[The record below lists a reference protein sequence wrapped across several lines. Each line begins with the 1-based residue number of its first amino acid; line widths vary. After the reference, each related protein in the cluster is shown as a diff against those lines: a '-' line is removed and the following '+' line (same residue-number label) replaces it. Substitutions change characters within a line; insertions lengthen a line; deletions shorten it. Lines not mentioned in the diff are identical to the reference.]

1 MYQVYI
7 DPYTVKVNCC
17 FDIKIVTLLA
27 QVKIIDTQMPLR
39 NDDYKITSNSQTIV
53 VLARSS
59 LLELSLKNDAF
70 KFKPQTT
77 VPH

>member
-17 FDIKIVTLLA
+17 FDIKIVTSLA

-39 NDDYKITSNSQTIV
+39 NDDYKITFKLPNHSSISSQ
-53 VLARSS
+53 
-59 LLELSLKNDAF
+59 
-70 KFKPQTT
+70 
-77 VPH
+77 